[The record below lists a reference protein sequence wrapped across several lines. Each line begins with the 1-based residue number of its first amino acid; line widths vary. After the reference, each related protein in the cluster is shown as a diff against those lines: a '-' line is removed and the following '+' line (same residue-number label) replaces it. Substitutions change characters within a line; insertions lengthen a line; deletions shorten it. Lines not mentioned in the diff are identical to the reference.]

1 MIMSSNISL
10 VLDNYIINITLI
22 RKIMYTEHV
31 LSKPLLYVILII
43 SIVACLL
50 AVAMVVT
57 VGALGYHSLNGGT
70 FVTATCTT
78 IYWAFKFSDFPQ
90 ILKTAFLHLIVSAIS
105 SIILVGML
113 ISFIL
118 KLKKDEV
125 VLIRDMTKIVLY
137 MSASMTVYG
146 AIIPGGYYLTI
157 QR

>member
-1 MIMSSNISL
+1 
-10 VLDNYIINITLI
+10 
-22 RKIMYTEHV
+22 MYTEHV

-43 SIVACLL
+43 SILACLL

-78 IYWAFKFSDFPQ
+78 TIYWAFKFSDFPQ
-90 ILKTAFLHLIVSAIS
+90 ILKTAFIHLIVSAIS
-105 SIILVGML
+105 SIILVGIL

-125 VLIRDMTKIVLY
+125 VLIRDMTKIILY
-137 MSASMTVYG
+137 ISASMTVYG

-157 QR
+157 